1 MGLLKREQIAVMIRL
16 VNGTELRGKLSI
28 EQGSRLSDVLNNL
41 KKEFIVLMDNEDRP
55 HILNKQ
61 HIMEVMELDRELSP

>member
-41 KKEFIVLMDNEDRP
+41 KKEFIVLMDEENRP

-61 HIMEVMELDRELSP
+61 HIMEVMELNGEEFS

>member
-1 MGLLKREQIAVMIRL
+1 MSLLKREQIAVMIRL
-16 VNGTELRGKLSI
+16 VNGSELRGKLSI

-41 KKEFIVLMDNEDRP
+41 KKEFIVLIDSENRP

-61 HIMEVMELDRELSP
+61 HIMEVMELNSDPSL